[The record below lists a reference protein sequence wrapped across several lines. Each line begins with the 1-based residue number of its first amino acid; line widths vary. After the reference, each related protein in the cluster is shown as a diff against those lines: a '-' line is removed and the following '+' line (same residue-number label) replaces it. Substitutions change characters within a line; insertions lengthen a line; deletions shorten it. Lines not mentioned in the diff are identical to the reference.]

1 MRGAQVRHGCEA
13 GVWDAAWV
21 RGGGAWHRGW
31 VACVGRV
38 PPYNGAGA
46 WERCAVGRVRGWVTW
61 CLPTVLRR
69 ACVDAWASA
78 ASDGSF
84 RAGAPVAVWDTVR
97 ILCGG
102 RVIYGKVPNNAY
114 SQGSQELSASAGAYR
129 PGSLTD
135 AQGQA
140 VTCPPRTPLCAP
152 ASYVPCIDRKVALVV
167 EN

>member
-1 MRGAQVRHGCEA
+1 MGARRESGRLHGC
-13 GVWDAAWV
+13 G
-21 RGGGAWHRGW
+21 GGGAWRRWW
-31 VACVGRV
+31 VAGVGRV
-38 PPYNGAGA
+38 PPCNGTGA
-46 WERCAVGRVRGWVTW
+46 WERCAVGCIRDWVTR
-61 CLPTVLRR
+61 CLPAVRRR
-69 ACVDAWASA
+69 ACVDVWASA

-84 RAGAPVAVWDTVR
+84 RAVAPVAVWATEL

-102 RVIYGKVPNNAY
+102 RVLYGKVPNNAY
-114 SQGSQELSASAGAYR
+114 SQGSQELSASAGAHR

-135 AQGQA
+135 DQGPA

>member
-1 MRGAQVRHGCEA
+1 MRHGCAA
-13 GVWDAAWV
+13 GVSATVWV
-21 RGGGAWHRGW
+21 RGGGAWRRKW

-38 PPYNGAGA
+38 PCYNVAGA
-46 WERCAVGRVRGWVTW
+46 WERCADGRVRGWATR
-61 CLPTVLRR
+61 CLPVVRCR

-78 ASDGSF
+78 ASGGSF
-84 RAGAPVAVWDTVR
+84 RAVAQVAVWGTAL
-97 ILCGG
+97 ILRG
-102 RVIYGKVPNNAY
+102 RRVLYGKVPNNAY
-114 SQGSQELSASAGAYR
+114 TQGSQELSVSAGAYR

-135 AQGQA
+135 DQGPA